1 MVDIN
6 KEVTVVIISYKSKKK
21 IINLIKQ
28 ISNDLKII
36 VIENSH
42 DKSIKKDLSNLTR
55 NIQLKF

>member
-21 IINLIKQ
+21 VINLINK

-36 VIENSH
+36 VVENSH
-42 DKSIKKDLSNLTR
+42 DKSIKEAEKQIE
-55 NIQLKF
+55 NIT